1 MLVSKRREPAAHPK
15 RPAWIVFDLLNLIR
29 LHLDTGAEF
38 ERCHTSL
45 VGVAEIFL

>member
-29 LHLDTGAEF
+29 LHSTPVL
-38 ERCHTSL
+38 SL
-45 VGVAEIFL
+45 SLPYKPVGVAEIFL